1 MYTLI
6 QQFQYDPQASA
17 ALLRVLETG
26 LVPQLRKMP
35 DFVAYYWLDSG
46 AGAGAALC
54 MFEERASAERSLEL
68 AAAIVRTYAGA
79 PVGAPAVIGGT
90 VKIHAVCGL

>member
-1 MYTLI
+1 
-6 QQFQYDPQASA
+6 
-17 ALLRVLETG
+17 
-26 LVPQLRKMP
+26 
-35 DFVAYYWLDSG
+35 
-46 AGAGAALC
+46 